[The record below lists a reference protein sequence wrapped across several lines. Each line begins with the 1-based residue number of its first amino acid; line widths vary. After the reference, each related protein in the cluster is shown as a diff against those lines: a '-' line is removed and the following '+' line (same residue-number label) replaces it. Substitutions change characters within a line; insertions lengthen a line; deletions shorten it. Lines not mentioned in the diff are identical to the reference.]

1 MYLSNIKEAQSI
13 VLNGPGILN
22 ARKQSLV
29 GPEQGW
35 DGWVMRQFTLGK
47 DGQTPKHSHPWP
59 HINYIISGK
68 GTLFLDGK
76 EQSVESGSVAYIPGG
91 EEHQF
96 RNVGDEEFAF
106 ICIVPEEGDK

>member
-1 MYLSNIKEAQSI
+1 MSHTKKIQFKT
-13 VLNGPGILN
+13 LNGLGIVC

-35 DGWVMRQFTLGK
+35 DGWVMRQFTLGQ

-59 HINYIISGK
+59 HINYILSGK

-76 EQSVESGSVAYIPGG
+76 EQAVESGSVAYIPGD

-96 RNVGDEEFAF
+96 RNVGDEDFVF